1 MIDEST
7 GEVWQDVGD
16 LQRGERGGAGYRMT
30 LRISRNKRFWFSTF
44 FYQRYEN
51 FLMGEGMK

>member
-44 FYQRYEN
+44 FIRGTRT
-51 FLMGEGMK
+51 F